1 VYGKAAAGNYPRMT
15 FNRRNLGSGQGL
27 IDDPVLGQER
37 DEPGRGAGE
46 LRFPGA
52 KNTTAGR
59 MPTLTLLNN
68 LDGTVDSGSC
78 REIA

>member
-1 VYGKAAAGNYPRMT
+1 MT
-15 FNRRNLGSGQGL
+15 FNRRNLGSEQGM

-37 DEPGRGAGE
+37 DGPGRGAGE

-52 KNTTAGR
+52 KSTAAGR
-59 MPTLTLLNN
+59 MLTLTLLND
-68 LDGTVDSGSC
+68 LDGTVDSRCC